1 MTLVIVRRRGLG
13 HSTCRALSSLL
24 GAMDIPTII
33 WRHDRRFPTT
43 ELISSG
49 QGTMGTLPSVL
60 RWGCTAETPLASTG
74 RDVSINGSMGIHTV
88 NNKTQFLLQ
97 LQRDMSDQTGLLT
110 VMTVSTSMRSE
121 GLSDISNG
129 TQWVVRPHHHSQG
142 RNLRVVT
149 HRILA
154 QMFTSGHMSNHYAR
168 PLIQKKAEYRVYVMN
183 GRVVN
188 VAQKTP
194 GNPADIAWNVAR
206 GGRFDNVRWGSWP
219 TKVVDLACRVF
230 PHTGLNITGID
241 IMVDHDDNAWFIEA
255 NSAPSLPFNSD
266 GSTTHRQQC
275 VAKGIHYMLTVSNE
289 MLTPT
294 QDEGWR
300 GYIHPA
306 IWPRASEQQEE
317 MTDD

>member
-33 WRHDRRFPTT
+33 WRHDRAFPTS
-43 ELISSG
+43 ELTCSG
-49 QGTMGTLPSVL
+49 QDTTVTIPSVL
-60 RWGCTAETPLASTG
+60 RWGCTAVLGRSSTG
-74 RDVSINGSMGIHTV
+74 RDVTINNSRGIHTV

-110 VMTVSTSMRSE
+110 VMTSTSTRSE
-121 GLSDISNG
+121 GLLDTSSSSQYVI
-129 TQWVVRPHHHSQG
+129 RPHHHSQG

-149 HRILA
+149 HQMLA
-154 QMFTSGHMSNHYAR
+154 QMFTSGHMEGHYAR
-168 PLIQKKAEYRVYVMN
+168 PLVQKAAEYRVYVMN

-206 GGRFDNVRWGSWP
+206 GGRFDNVRWGDWP

-241 IMVDHDDNAWFIEA
+241 IMVDHDGEAWFIEA

-306 IWPRASEQQEE
+306 IWPRASEEE
-317 MTDD
+317 TTDG

>member
-1 MTLVIVRRRGLG
+1 MTLLIVRRRGLG
-13 HSTCRALSSLL
+13 HSTCLALSSLL
-24 GAMDIPTII
+24 EDLGIHTVI
-33 WRHDRRFPTT
+33 WRHDRRFPRTT
-43 ELISSG
+43 ELMSSG
-49 QGTMGTLPSVL
+49 QDTTGTFPSVL
-60 RWGCTAETPLASTG
+60 RWGCTAEVPLASTG
-74 RDVSINGSMGIHTV
+74 RDVSINGSRGIHTV
-88 NNKTQFLLQ
+88 NNKTQFLLK
-97 LQRDMSDQTGLLT
+97 LQEEMEDQAGLLQ
-110 VMTVSTSMRSE
+110 VMTASTSMSS
-121 GLSDISNG
+121 GQLSDASNCS
-129 TQWVVRPHHHSQG
+129 QWVVRPHHHSQG

-149 HRILA
+149 HQMLA
-154 QMFTSGHMSNHYAR
+154 QMFTSGQMSNHYAR

-194 GNPADIAWNVAR
+194 GNPTDVAWNVAR
-206 GGRFDNVRWGSWP
+206 GGRFDNVRWGDWP

-266 GSTTHRQQC
+266 GSTTHRQEC

-306 IWPRASEQQEE
+306 IYTQGE
-317 MTDD
+317 TL

>member
-24 GAMDIPTII
+24 GELGTQAVV
-33 WRHDRRFPTT
+33 WRHDRRFPTA
-43 ELISSG
+43 ELMSSG
-49 QGTMGTLPSVL
+49 QDTMGLLGVL
-60 RWGCTAETPLASTG
+60 RWGCTATVPTLSTERG
-74 RDVSINGSMGIHTV
+74 VSINTSRGIHTV
-88 NNKTQFLLQ
+88 NNKTQFLLK
-97 LQRDMSDQTGLLT
+97 LQEEMEDQTGLLT
-110 VMTVSTSMRSE
+110 VMTASTSMRSE
-121 GLSDISNG
+121 GLSEVSNG

-149 HRILA
+149 HQILA
-154 QMFTSGHMSNHYAR
+154 QMFSSGHMSNHYAR

-306 IWPRASEQQEE
+306 IWPRASEEE
-317 MTDD
+317 TTDV

>member
-13 HSTCRALSSLL
+13 NSTCLALLSLL
-24 GAMDIPTII
+24 GALGTQAVI
-33 WRHDRRFPTT
+33 WRHDRAFPTT
-43 ELISSG
+43 ELTRSG
-49 QGTMGTLPSVL
+49 QDTTGLVTVM
-60 RWGCTAETPLASTG
+60 RWGCTAAAPLASTG
-74 RDVSINGSMGIHTV
+74 RDFVINNSRGIHTV
-88 NNKTQFLLQ
+88 NNKTQFLLK
-97 LQRDMSDQTGLLT
+97 LQSEMVNQVGLLPVIT
-110 VMTVSTSMRSE
+110 GEYGVLSTSTNS
-121 GLSDISNG
+121 S
-129 TQWVVRPHHHSQG
+129 QWVVRPHHHSQG
-142 RNLRVVT
+142 RNLRVVSQECLT
-149 HRILA
+149 TLM
-154 QMFTSGHMSNHYAR
+154 QDGTMNSHYAR
-168 PLIQKKAEYRVYVMN
+168 PLVQKAAEYRVYVMN

-194 GNPADIAWNVAR
+194 GNATDVAWNVAR
-206 GGRFDNVRWGSWP
+206 GGRFDNVRWGDWP

-241 IMVDHDDNAWFIEA
+241 IMVDHDGEAWFIEA

-306 IWPRASEQQEE
+306 IWPRAASEQEE
-317 MTDD
+317 TTDG

>member
-1 MTLVIVRRRGLG
+1 MSNKLLIVRRRGLG
-13 HSTCRALSSLL
+13 HSTCKALSSLL
-24 GAMDIPTII
+24 EGLGTPSVI
-33 WRHDRRFPTT
+33 WRHDRRFPRTT
-43 ELISSG
+43 ALISSG
-49 QGTMGTLPSVL
+49 QDTTGTLPSVL

-74 RDVSINGSMGIHTV
+74 WGTAINSSRGIHTV
-88 NNKTQFLLQ
+88 NNKTQFLLK
-97 LQRDMSDQTGLLT
+97 LQEEMEDQTGLLT
-110 VMTVSTSMRSE
+110 VMTSTLMRSGQLPE
-121 GLSDISNG
+121 GLNG
-129 TQWVVRPHHHSQG
+129 SQWVVRPHHHSQG
-142 RNLRVVT
+142 RNLRVVST
-149 HRILA
+149 GELNSMLTRGS
-154 QMFTSGHMSNHYAR
+154 MNGHYAR
-168 PLIQKKAEYRVYVMN
+168 PLVQKASEYRVYVMN

-194 GNPADIAWNVAR
+194 SDPTDIAWNVAQ
-206 GGRFDNVRWGSWP
+206 GGRFDNVRWGAWP
-219 TKVVDLACRVF
+219 AKVVDLACRVF

-289 MLTPT
+289 MLTPI

-306 IWPRASEQQEE
+306 IWPRAEQEE
-317 MTDD
+317 T

>member
-1 MTLVIVRRRGLG
+1 MTLLIVRRRGLG
-13 HSTCRALSSLL
+13 HSTCKALSSLL
-24 GAMDIPTII
+24 GDVGIQTTI
-33 WRHDRRFPTT
+33 WRNDRRFPTT
-43 ELISSG
+43 ELLSSG
-49 QGTMGTLPSVL
+49 QDTMDLLGVL
-60 RWGCTAETPLASTG
+60 RWGCTSETPLASSG
-74 RDVSINGSMGIHTV
+74 RGVSINGSRGIHTV
-88 NNKTQFLLQ
+88 NNKTQFLLK
-97 LQRDMSDQTGLLT
+97 LQEEMEDQTGLLPVIT
-110 VMTVSTSMRSE
+110 STSTRSE
-121 GLSDISNG
+121 GFTNVSNG

-149 HRILA
+149 PQMLA
-154 QMFTSGHMSNHYAR
+154 QMFSSGQMSNYYAR

-206 GGRFDNVRWGSWP
+206 GGRFDNVRWGDWP

-306 IWPRASEQQEE
+306 IWPRAATEQEE
-317 MTDD
+317 ITDG